1 MYGEEELDKILRD
14 INALSNLYA
23 NSIDIKNQPTVDVE
37 SRNICRAIEKY
48 MKKLVLSS
56 NMKNDE
62 RLENYRNV
70 LLSTLKKDNTYI
82 YESEFLNLP
91 KERLLGI
98 MTEDTYNQFSSYKS
112 TVKDYCNSIYNKIL
126 KKEEVTQNER
136 HILIDFLNSNIGTKD
151 SEIYKMQET
160 MIKSIINNEIECDFY
175 DASFFVSYIS
185 NEEAKEYGHEV
196 VSNIVIFTGENK
208 NARGYA
214 SQYRVNINA
223 EYAVKS
229 LNSDNKE
236 DLADLLHTICH
247 EVAHTKQN
255 KDIQTNICNKDT
267 VDILTDKIFRKEL
280 SKDEFKYY
288 ISNYY
293 FESGEKNAEKT
304 GFINAKKYIDKYL
317 DNAKEKT
324 IDFLDNKKDHE
335 LYVDMI
341 SMRKDSTGEKV
352 DADKFKIEKM
362 EEVLKRN
369 NSYLSKFPQYKQLY
383 NNNGELKSFSERL
396 ISYTDFK
403 KQNNE
408 DSNDLFLSSFNYSL
422 DNNDLNTID
431 FSSMSK
437 DDLFKT
443 IHALSELYNTYSS
456 MSHNALE
463 SVRENEKFLNGERD
477 IKDSNYYRDNKIRLM
492 SSRYQKLEKVLD
504 VFYERFGEEYKKV
517 EAYSYD
523 QYIYDKD
530 KEYVRHK
537 FSKIKYEREKSRQRE
552 LEKMMQDNNQTL
564 LTSVN
569 EISKL
574 KN

>member
-1 MYGEEELDKILRD
+1 
-14 INALSNLYA
+14 
-23 NSIDIKNQPTVDVE
+23 
-37 SRNICRAIEKY
+37 
-48 MKKLVLSS
+48 
-56 NMKNDE
+56 
-62 RLENYRNV
+62 
-70 LLSTLKKDNTYI
+70 
-82 YESEFLNLP
+82 
-91 KERLLGI
+91 
-98 MTEDTYNQFSSYKS
+98 
-112 TVKDYCNSIYNKIL
+112 
-126 KKEEVTQNER
+126 
-136 HILIDFLNSNIGTKD
+136 
-151 SEIYKMQET
+151 
-160 MIKSIINNEIECDFY
+160 
-175 DASFFVSYIS
+175 
-185 NEEAKEYGHEV
+185 
-196 VSNIVIFTGENK
+196 
-208 NARGYA
+208 
-214 SQYRVNINA
+214 
-223 EYAVKS
+223 
-229 LNSDNKE
+229 
-236 DLADLLHTICH
+236 
-247 EVAHTKQN
+247 
-255 KDIQTNICNKDT
+255 
-267 VDILTDKIFRKEL
+267 
-280 SKDEFKYY
+280 
-288 ISNYY
+288 
-293 FESGEKNAEKT
+293 
-304 GFINAKKYIDKYL
+304 
-317 DNAKEKT
+317 
-324 IDFLDNKKDHE
+324 
-335 LYVDMI
+335 
-341 SMRKDSTGEKV
+341 MRKDSTGEKV

-443 IHALSELYNTYSS
+443 MHALSELYNTYSS

-517 EAYSYD
+517 EGYSYD

-552 LEKMMQDNNQTL
+552 LEKMMQDNNQIL
-564 LTSVN
+564 LTSEN